1 MTAKRKTR
9 KGRNPFTG
17 ETVELPVV
25 ANRPAKKSRKKV
37 AKKAV
42 KAKRRKHT
50 VKAKRRATEPR
61 DLIALRISV
70 LEREGL
76 EQKARELNL
85 SFSEVIREGLREHY
99 SLPEPEFRKEK
110 VIS

>member
-17 ETVELPVV
+17 ETVDLPKV
-25 ANRPAKKSRKKV
+25 AKKASKRP

-50 VKAKRRATEPR
+50 VKAKRRAIEPR

>member
-9 KGRNPFTG
+9 KGRNPLTG
-17 ETVELPVV
+17 ETVAIP
-25 ANRPAKKSRKKV
+25 
-37 AKKAV
+37 V
-42 KAKRRKHT
+42 KAKR
-50 VKAKRRATEPR
+50 AKRAKRAKVKSFRRAVEPR
-61 DLIALRISV
+61 PKIALRISE
-70 LEREGL
+70 LERELL

>member
-17 ETVELPVV
+17 ETVDLPK
-25 ANRPAKKSRKKV
+25 RAKKAVK
-37 AKKAV
+37 ANKAV